1 MLTSV
6 ALYKYAAVAGMIIAT
21 GCGLPVPEEIPIVLG
36 GVMVGHDANGTN
48 PAEYVALG
56 GGPMSVWPE
65 PQGHLRWW
73 IMLPVCIVAVVIGDS
88 ALYLMGRIGGRRL
101 LGMGWVQ
108 RKILPVDKREKIE
121 QNFQKNG
128 VMILLMARL
137 TPGIRTPVF
146 IMAGVLRLPVRQ
158 FLLADGL
165 YAIPGI
171 NILFWLAYF
180 FTDQFMAAVTAVE
193 RYRPLVIVAVL
204 AAISGGLIY
213 RLLTSRRSI
222 TGSPEDVPIEMKPV
236 GVVTQ
241 AVEQAV
247 EYAID
252 KVTHRHE
259 ASNPVLGAS
268 APPKP

>member
-1 MLTSV
+1 MFEAV

-21 GCGLPVPEEIPIVLG
+21 GCGLPVPEEIPIVMG

-48 PAEYVALG
+48 PSEFIAAG
-56 GGPMSVWPE
+56 GGPMAVCPE
-65 PQGHLRWW
+65 PAGNLRWW
-73 IMLPVCIVAVVIGDS
+73 IMLPLCIVAVVIGDTT
-88 ALYLMGRIGGRRL
+88 LYLLGRIGGRRL

-108 RKILPVDKREKIE
+108 RKLLPPDKREKIE

-137 TPGIRTPVF
+137 TPGIRTPIF
-146 IMAGVLRLPVRQ
+146 IMAGILKLPFRQ

-165 YAIPGI
+165 YAVPGI

-180 FTDQFMAAVTAVE
+180 FTDQFMAAITAVE
-193 RYRPLVIVAVL
+193 RHRPLVIVAVL
-204 AAISGGLIY
+204 AAISGGLVY
-213 RLLTSRRSI
+213 RLVTSRRSV
-222 TGSPEDVPIEMKPV
+222 TGSPEEVPLEMKPV

-241 AVEQAV
+241 AVEQVV

-252 KVTHRHE
+252 KVTHRSDANLE
-259 ASNPVLGAS
+259 
-268 APPKP
+268 PPKP